1 MCVWGRRLTE
11 GLLSLFALLHGLH
24 MALAEAGAG
33 EPQEVVLP
41 LELSYLVLGE
51 GGREGEKEG
60 GREGEKEGRRE
71 GGGYIYTYNVLVS
84 VQLGAYK
91 WCRLL
96 IQLYSTHTSVCCIRS
111 P

>member
-1 MCVWGRRLTE
+1 MGQGLTE

-33 EPQEVVLP
+33 QPQEVILP

-60 GREGEKEGRRE
+60 RRE
-71 GGGYIYTYNVLVS
+71 GGEYIYTYNVLVS

-96 IQLYSTHTSVCCIRS
+96 IQLYSTHTSVYCIRS